1 MYTHEQAMAA
11 LESIENEFH
20 SLDDKIEKLTVE
32 KQQLIEENQ
41 NLKNMIESLNSV
53 NAELMKKLDELQ
65 KSEEKALPISTK
77 EDITDN
83 SNADVN
89 VENVKVF
96 PEPYI
101 VLDYDQRFE
110 KNIKRIKKTTWF
122 SKCESFEIDNDDCS
136 ISFKWNSKK
145 TSCELIIKMPY
156 NGRKTY
162 EVIHLKDDI
171 EYENSKF
178 KSFVK
183 MNEFVE
189 SIF

>member
-122 SKCESFEIDNDDCS
+122 SKCESFEINNDDCS
-136 ISFKWNSKK
+136 MSFKWNSKK

-162 EVIHLKDDI
+162 EVIHLKDGI